1 LGLLDHG
8 HCLGLVS
15 FLLEEMN
22 SVVCTLFEGHYHLG
36 AAALVNSLWASGFR
50 GRVIC
55 GLRGEFPTWA
65 EPSRSEA
72 SGAKVRDF
80 GEGFEVWF
88 VPCSTAVH
96 FTNYKPTFMLEM
108 WAEGAPA
115 AAAERFYYFDPDI
128 VVKCPWEVIERWA
141 EDGIAVCE
149 DVNFYLP
156 PRHPLRIGWTHWLAS
171 QDIPVLNKQRERY
184 YSGGFIGVPR
194 ERKDFLKLWETLI
207 GKIGEVS
214 GSLKKLKQGSAN
226 SLFHSMDQ
234 DAMNIAFMSSDVTI
248 NAAGLEAMDFSTGG
262 HMLSHAIGSR
272 KPWKGGFIK
281 QAFNGYPPSRPVRAF
296 FDHID
301 QPIQVFSPAE
311 SKRLRRSLRI
321 ASVIGRFHR
330 RA

>member
-1 LGLLDHG
+1 
-8 HCLGLVS
+8 
-15 FLLEEMN
+15 MN

-55 GLRGEFPTWA
+55 GLRGALPPWA
-65 EPSRSEA
+65 EPSRAEEN
-72 SGAKVRDF
+72 GMKVRDF

-88 VPCSTAVH
+88 VPCTTAMH

-108 WAEGAPA
+108 WDGPA
-115 AAAERFYYFDPDI
+115 AGADRFYYFDPDI
-128 VVKCPWEVIERWA
+128 VIKCPWEVIERWA

-156 PRHPLRIGWTHWLAS
+156 PRHPLRIGWTHWLQS
-171 QDIPVLNKQRERY
+171 MGIPLLNKDRERY

-194 ERKDFLKLWETLI
+194 EMKAFLTLWESLI
-207 GKIGEVS
+207 AKIGEVS

-234 DAMNIAFMSSDVTI
+234 DAMNIAFMASDVAI

-262 HMLSHAIGSR
+262 HILSHAIGSR
-272 KPWKGGFIK
+272 KPWKGGFIR
-281 QAFNGYPPSRPVRAF
+281 QALNGYPPSRPVRAF
-296 FDHID
+296 FDHIEH
-301 QPIQVFSPAE
+301 PIAIFSPGE
-311 SKRLRRSLRI
+311 SKKLKRSLRI
-321 ASVIGRFHR
+321 ASIIGRFHR